1 MRCGQVVVVVVLTPP
16 AQEVH
21 VPQIAGHPGPGTSYI
36 PRSPPKSSANQGPDS
51 ESLSSS
57 RSFLSRESDRNMG
70 SCASAA

>member
-21 VPQIAGHPGPGTSYI
+21 VPHVTGHPGPGTSYI
-36 PRSPPKSSANQGPDS
+36 PSSPPRSSANQGPDS
-51 ESLSSS
+51 ESPSSS
-57 RSFLSRESDRNMG
+57 RSVLSRRSDRNIG